1 MKRKEA
7 TSPSEDD
14 ATTLKKKEGEML
26 KLREELWEAER
37 MWREKL
43 VSGRWIA
50 G

>member
-14 ATTLKKKEGEML
+14 ATTLKKEGEML